1 MYTAFC
7 ERLGLDHG
15 IFAFS
20 HCRDV
25 VAAVSN
31 NGGMGVLGAGW
42 MSAETLAAEL
52 DWIDA
57 QVGDNPY
64 GVDVVIP
71 ERYEGMEET
80 EARALERRLWKQVPA
95 GHREFAKRLLSDH
108 GVPEWPEGEA
118 LSQPDLPGATYA
130 TALPLIDVAL
140 AHPKCRI
147 LVNALGTPPRE
158 VIERVQGSGR
168 LIGALCGR
176 VKQAVAHKEAGL
188 DFVIAQGG
196 EGGGHAGEIASIVL
210 WPQVADAVAPLP
222 MLAAGGIGNG
232 RQMLAAMATGAA
244 GVWTGSLWV
253 TVAEAAGEP
262 AQKAS
267 YLNASS
273 EDTVRS
279 RSWTGKSARVLRNAW
294 TEAWDN
300 PETVAPLPMP
310 LQFLVAAD
318 ARRRTERYAGVA
330 DTQAVAMNPAGQVIG
345 QIDHIESCR
354 DAVYRLLS
362 EYADALE
369 QVNNRGPNEG

>member
-1 MYTAFC
+1 MHSELC
-7 ERLGLDHG
+7 ERLGLDHS

-52 DWIDA
+52 DWIDN
-57 QVGDNPY
+57 QVGDNSY

-71 ERYEGMEET
+71 ERYEGMDET
-80 EARALERRLWKQVPA
+80 DAVALERRLWKRVPT
-95 GHREFAKRLLSDH
+95 GHREFAERLLRDH
-108 GVPEWPEGEA
+108 GVPEWPGGEA

-130 TALPLIDVAL
+130 TALPLVEEAL
-140 AHPKCRI
+140 RHPKCRV
-147 LVNALGTPPRE
+147 LVNALGTPPPE
-158 VIERVQGSGR
+158 VIEAVQSSGR
-168 LIGALCGR
+168 LVGALCGR
-176 VKQAVAHKEAGL
+176 VKQAVAHAQAGL
-188 DFVIAQGG
+188 DFVVAQGG

-210 WPQVADAVAPLP
+210 WPQVVDAIAPLP
-222 MLAAGGIGNG
+222 VLAAGGIGNG

-253 TVAEAAGEP
+253 TVAEAAAEP
-262 AQKAS
+262 AQKAA
-267 YLNASS
+267 YLRASS

-279 RSWTGKSARVLRNAW
+279 RSWTGKTARVLRNAW
-294 TEAWDN
+294 TEAWDQAQS
-300 PETVAPLPMP
+300 PDPLPMP

-318 ARRRTERYAGVA
+318 ARRRTERYAGVGNA
-330 DTQAVAMNPAGQVIG
+330 QAVAMNPAGQVIG
-345 QIDHIESCR
+345 QINETESCR
-354 DAVYRLLS
+354 DVIFRLLS

-369 QVNNRGPNEG
+369 QVTRGVPS